1 MDLTDGKADLAA
13 RLQSQVLSII
23 EESEGAHG
31 FSVYDTVQVLAG
43 ILVESVF
50 LFDEPDEVL
59 NGAHSKLER
68 LLNETTYQETLPEWF
83 QLDPATLDWRTEQ
96 GRLIARSLIDDWRDC
111 PFTYMEFILFSL
123 HNFLVQWAE
132 NHDVPRGE
140 TLRLLR
146 EASLRGLAFEI
157 TAQELCLEVIDHQ
170 MTQHGWSIADCLCG
184 LSAYAG
190 QLLGHNIKQSPETA
204 NDEPVDMLMHV
215 MAQEAV
221 RLGVPAGSEWR
232 MGLAAND
239 CQADPPIELIRGVTP
254 IVSGFFANINMHE
267 PLYRSVA
274 CAKAAG
280 RMLAVVASGE
290 MPDMPPFIAKP
301 LAVMAMTEAYRSL
314 QAVLPPAAP
323 PRTRAPRQR
332 RGV

>member
-1 MDLTDGKADLAA
+1 MDLTDGKALLAA
-13 RLQSQVLSII
+13 RLQSQVISVIT
-23 EESEGAHG
+23 EDGDAG
-31 FSVYDTVQVLAG
+31 FSIHDTVQVLAG
-43 ILVESVF
+43 LLIESVF

-59 NGAHSKLER
+59 TGAHGKLER
-68 LLNETTYQETLPEWF
+68 MLNCETYDTDLPEWC

-96 GRLIARSLIDDWRDC
+96 GRVIARDIIDEWRDC
-111 PFTYMEFILFSL
+111 PFTYMDFLLFSL
-123 HNFLVQWAE
+123 HNFMVQWAE
-132 NHDVPRGE
+132 NHGIPRNE

-157 TAQELCLEVIDHQ
+157 TAQELCLEVIDRQ
-170 MTQHGWSIADCLCG
+170 MTDRGWTIADCLCG
-184 LSAYAG
+184 MAAYSG
-190 QLLGHNIKQSPETA
+190 QLLGQNLRRAGGALH
-204 NDEPVDMLMHV
+204 DEPVDTLMYV

-239 CQADPPIELIRGVTP
+239 DKADPPVELIRGVTP
-254 IVSGFFANINMHE
+254 IVTNFFASINMQE
-267 PLYRSVA
+267 PLYRAVA

-290 MPDMPPFIAKP
+290 MPDMPDFIAKP

-314 QAVLPPAAP
+314 QAAIPPALPPG
-323 PRTRAPRQR
+323 RSRRITRYTTA
-332 RGV
+332 